1 METIVRTEPFDYGDQ
16 RGYIVPYV
24 VSQLT
29 GAYQSV
35 PTFLDRQHQIHDKD
49 DAEATW
55 RGCGPS
61 PWCST
66 RRASGCATMRV

>member
-1 METIVRTEPFDYGDQ
+1 METIGARARFQYGDWV
-16 RGYIVPYV
+16 RPYI

-35 PTFLDRQHQIHDKD
+35 PTFLDRQHQITTRRTRRP
-49 DAEATW
+49 TW

-61 PWCST
+61 
-66 RRASGCATMRV
+66 RVVLDQETDRVRHDAGP